1 MQPSNEEI
9 DAAIAEE
16 ADAMKQFAAASA
28 KETAASLKVK
38 AARKRL
44 TDAVGA
50 KSALMH
56 DLMAPGNNHFAA
68 FVEKIKTDKPV
79 RRVQLLR

>member
-1 MQPSNEEI
+1 MELAVKIMQPSSEEI

-16 ADAMKQFAAASA
+16 ATAMKQFAKISA

-44 TDAVGA
+44 MDARGA
-50 KSALMH
+50 KSALMQ
-56 DLMAPGNNHFAA
+56 DLMAYGG
-68 FVEKIKTDKPV
+68 
-79 RRVQLLR
+79 R

>member
-1 MQPSNEEI
+1 
-9 DAAIAEE
+9 
-16 ADAMKQFAAASA
+16 MKQFAAASA

-44 TDAVGA
+44 MDARGA

-56 DLMAPGNNHFAA
+56 DMMSFT
-68 FVEKIKTDKPV
+68 K
-79 RRVQLLR
+79 

>member
-1 MQPSNEEI
+1 MQPTNQEI

-16 ADAMKQFAAASA
+16 AEAMKQFAAASA
-28 KETAASLKVK
+28 KETSASLKVK

-44 TDAVGA
+44 MDARGA

-56 DLMAPGNNHFAA
+56 DLMAFS
-68 FVEKIKTDKPV
+68 K
-79 RRVQLLR
+79 

>member
-1 MQPSNEEI
+1 LLPSGSWVVELAGNTMQPTTEEI

-16 ADAMKQFAAASA
+16 AAAMKQFSEASR
-28 KETAASLKVK
+28 KETTASLKVK

-44 TDAVGA
+44 MDARGA

-56 DLMAPGNNHFAA
+56 DMMSYGA
-68 FVEKIKTDKPV
+68 
-79 RRVQLLR
+79 

>member
-1 MQPSNEEI
+1 MKPTDFEL

-16 ADAMKQFAAASA
+16 AAAMKQFAEASR

-44 TDAVGA
+44 MDARGA
-50 KSALMH
+50 KTALYQDM
-56 DLMAPGNNHFAA
+56 MSYA
-68 FVEKIKTDKPV
+68 K
-79 RRVQLLR
+79 